1 MVNKSLSL
9 RKEDRLLKPARRL
22 WDVFDL
28 RSDFDRMFDDLFDF
42 TLANVPLRRSNY
54 PPIDMTETDTEFVLK
69 AELPGI
75 DPKNIDI
82 NVTADRIEIRGEVK
96 DEWEQKDTGCCI
108 MERYRG
114 NFERVIGLP
123 TEVDQDGVKANYQ
136 DGILKITLP
145 KTEPSKPKAKKVE
158 IETK

>member
-9 RKEDRLLKPARRL
+9 RKEDRLLRPARRL

-96 DEWEQKDTGCCI
+96 DEWSRKIPVVALWND
-108 MERYRG
+108 MRKFRKSYRFT
-114 NFERVIGLP
+114 NR
-123 TEVDQDGVKANYQ
+123 
-136 DGILKITLP
+136 
-145 KTEPSKPKAKKVE
+145 SRSRWS
-158 IETK
+158 